1 MTFSLSF
8 LSTGQYVHCPMTP
21 VFTAW
26 SSQFTSHLARLR
38 RASRIPMHPFQQ
50 VFGRWICEPLLSQ
63 EDQGVHSR
71 CRHWP
76 LRLTFWTFLW
86 QTSQP
91 GASCREAVLQAGTL
105 RHQAGLA
112 PSKAGESAYCQARTR
127 IPMERL
133 TQIHERVV
141 REGVAAARLGSL
153 WCGRRVRVVDGTTVT
168 LADTPTNQR
177 RFPQQS
183 VQKPGCGF
191 PLLRLLGLFC
201 LSTGL
206 VVDWVIGNWHDHE
219 LQLLNRIWESL
230 APGEVL
236 LADRGF
242 CNYGT
247 LARARTEGIDVVVRA
262 RGSHRSDFRRGQ
274 RLGPEERLVRW
285 AKSVVPARSIPRALW
300 DQLPEEL
307 SVRLVRCRM
316 GQPGFRSKEV
326 VVVTTL
332 LDPERFPADQIS
344 ALYLRRWEMEL
355 CLRSLKTT
363 LQMEHLSSRSPEA
376 AERELCMHLL
386 VHNLVRRLVQ
396 ESASI
401 HQLPATRLS
410 FAGALASARRTAEA
424 LHHPHTPRKRRELY
438 EALLEAIAFRPVPL
452 RPGRREPRARKRR
465 PKPFPLLSSPRSIF
479 QEIRHQN
486 RYYVPKKTPVR

>member
-1 MTFSLSF
+1 MALSLSF
-8 LSTGQYVHCPMTP
+8 LSKGQYTHCPVTP
-21 VFTAW
+21 MFPAW
-26 SSQFTSHLARLR
+26 SSRFTSQLAHLR
-38 RASRIPMHPFQQ
+38 RASRMPLHPFQQ
-50 VFGRWICEPLLSQ
+50 IFGRWIREPFLSQ
-63 EDQGVHSR
+63 EDHGVHSR
-71 CRHWP
+71 SRHWP

-105 RHQAGLA
+105 RHLAGLA
-112 PSKAGESAYCQARTR
+112 PSRSGESAYRQARIR

-133 TQIHERVV
+133 TQIHTRVV
-141 REGVAAARLGSL
+141 REGMAASARGSL
-153 WCGRRVRVVDGTTVT
+153 WCGRRVHIVDGTTVT
-168 LADTPTNQR
+168 LADTPANQR
-177 RFPQQS
+177 RYPQQS

-191 PLLRLLGLFC
+191 PLMRLLGLLC

-219 LQLLNRIWESL
+219 LQLLNRLWDSIS
-230 APGEVL
+230 PGEVL

-247 LARARTEGIDVVVRA
+247 LARARAGGIDVVVRA

-274 RLGPEERLVRW
+274 RLGSEERLVRW
-285 AKSVVPARSIPRALW
+285 TKSVVPSRSVPTLLW

-307 SVRLVRCRM
+307 SLRLVRCRL

-332 LDPERFPADQIS
+332 LDRERFPAAQLS

-386 VHNLVRRLVQ
+386 LHNLVRRLVQ
-396 ESASI
+396 ESASV
-401 HQLPATRLS
+401 HRVPASRLS

-424 LHHPHTPRKRRELY
+424 LHQPHTLRKRRELY
-438 EALLEAIAFRPVPL
+438 ETLLQTIASRPVPL

-465 PKPFPLLSSPRSIF
+465 PKPFPLLSSHRSTF

-486 RYYVPKKTPVR
+486 RYYVSKKT